1 MEVTNKD
8 LEKVID
14 LYFKEQ
20 YAIYKNRYKSFHQF
34 IDEIIYKELKN
45 NSNIIH
51 ENFTKD
57 KIYRYKFVFDDISLR
72 PPLIENEDR
81 FMWPEDAR
89 MKHLTYASK
98 LIATVKQVQETI
110 DINTGEKSVRVVGDI
125 EREVPIAKIPIM
137 VRSKFCTLNIKK
149 DEKNTECKYD
159 PGGYFIVNGSEKV
172 VLSLERICENK
183 QLVFTK
189 KDNTY
194 DDGLMYY
201 VDIHSKGREINGYP
215 QKLTIKMK
223 KDNSIVAVISQLA
236 EVPIFILFRALGLVS
251 DSDITRY
258 ISYDISDTE
267 MINLVRFSMD
277 SAVPDPSKPES
288 DANKKI
294 KTQKEA
300 LDFLITKIRQ
310 SKRYSDTSLEV
321 QYEQKRKHLNRI
333 LTKNL
338 LPHMGDNHTNKA
350 FYIGL
355 AVNKLLATFLGRREV
370 DARDSYGNKRVDEVG
385 VLLGQLFKQHYN
397 KMLNDCSR
405 HFRRKNND
413 DVNPINV
420 INQIKPNTIEQG
432 LKSGLMTGIWG
443 ASRSKKGVSQALQR
457 LTYLQ
462 TISYF
467 RRVITPSVDPSTNK
481 QTSIRHVRNIQFG
494 FICGVETPEGQSIG
508 LVKNLS
514 MMCNITL
521 MLTSQ
526 IYIIKNILRG
536 KLISLTDVPPEMY
549 QKMVKVFLN
558 GEWLGLSEE
567 PVRLVEFLKN
577 KKRNGDIESTV
588 SIILNIA
595 NKEINIYC
603 DGGRMYRPL
612 LKVKDNKL
620 VITKKI
626 IDEIGDGPDQINK
639 WSQLLLK
646 YPDIIEYVDVEESET
661 LMIAM
666 YADDVRKQ
674 WKMMNTVIK
683 SPNKQGNPINRYN
696 SVYTRLTHCEFHP
709 SMQLGMV
716 SSNIPFCEHNQ
727 SPRNIY
733 NFSQARQAMGLYA
746 TNHRLRMDISY
757 LLYHPQVPLV
767 ITKAMRYLNTIE
779 LPAGENA
786 IVAIASYSGYNQ
798 EDSVIMSQSAIDR
811 GLFNST
817 SLKKYH
823 ELIQKNPSTSQD
835 DIFVKPDRN
844 KVSGMK
850 DGNYD
855 KLNDRGFVPEETQV
869 VKGDVIIGKVS
880 PILPTAT
887 SSKIYRDSSKMY
899 KGNVPGVV
907 DKVHTGIY
915 NSEGYEMY
923 NMRIRSQRIPKIG
936 DKFSCYSP
944 DHDIL
949 TSEGWIK
956 IVELTLKHKVATLV
970 DGDTLEYHYP
980 TAIQEYDYKGQMY
993 KVESNQVNLMV
1004 TPNHRMYVK
1013 PAYKGAPYRVELA
1026 EDIYGKVRHYK
1037 KNVGNYVPENPMVT
1051 FTLPAFDEYEEK
1063 ELDLNAWLVFFGI
1076 WIAEGCT
1083 LRSYGVSFATHKP
1096 RVKKALEKCCAKLG
1110 FEIRKHK
1117 DKVDDTVRNAWV
1129 IADKQLV
1136 AYFRPLSVGAVNKSL
1151 PDWAWNLNPKQCNFL
1166 IDGMLLG
1173 DGHTMKNGTR
1183 RYDTSSKQLADDL
1196 QRLCLHAGW
1205 STNIAVKYEAGHESY
1220 CESRDEIF
1228 KSTTDAYRMSIIT
1241 KQNNP
1246 KVNKNATK
1254 GKQLDSWVDY
1264 NGKVYCCT
1272 VDSGIVYVRR
1282 NKMPIWS
1289 GNSRHGQ
1296 KGTIGITLPNT
1307 DMPFTKDGI
1316 QPDIIVNPNAI
1327 PSRMTIGQLLEC
1339 LTGKVGAILGHL
1351 TDGTPFNNVDIE
1363 EVKDILEGLGY
1374 NREGYETL
1382 TCGMTGKRMKAEIF
1396 IGPTFYYRLKH
1407 LVDDKIHSRAM
1418 GPRQILTRQPPE
1430 GRSRDGGLRFGE
1442 MERDVMCSYGMAQ
1455 FLKERL
1461 VDTSDIYHVWVCD
1474 TCGLFASKM
1483 INKNIY
1489 VCNACRNYT
1498 NTTKISIP
1506 YAFKLL
1512 LQELQA
1518 ISIAARIKVKKD
1530 EFVDS
1535 V

>member
-936 DKFSCYSP
+936 DKFS
-944 DHDIL
+944 
-949 TSEGWIK
+949 
-956 IVELTLKHKVATLV
+956 
-970 DGDTLEYHYP
+970 
-980 TAIQEYDYKGQMY
+980 
-993 KVESNQVNLMV
+993 
-1004 TPNHRMYVK
+1004 
-1013 PAYKGAPYRVELA
+1013 
-1026 EDIYGKVRHYK
+1026 
-1037 KNVGNYVPENPMVT
+1037 
-1051 FTLPAFDEYEEK
+1051 
-1063 ELDLNAWLVFFGI
+1063 
-1076 WIAEGCT
+1076 
-1083 LRSYGVSFATHKP
+1083 
-1096 RVKKALEKCCAKLG
+1096 
-1110 FEIRKHK
+1110 
-1117 DKVDDTVRNAWV
+1117 
-1129 IADKQLV
+1129 
-1136 AYFRPLSVGAVNKSL
+1136 
-1151 PDWAWNLNPKQCNFL
+1151 
-1166 IDGMLLG
+1166 
-1173 DGHTMKNGTR
+1173 
-1183 RYDTSSKQLADDL
+1183 
-1196 QRLCLHAGW
+1196 
-1205 STNIAVKYEAGHESY
+1205 
-1220 CESRDEIF
+1220 
-1228 KSTTDAYRMSIIT
+1228 
-1241 KQNNP
+1241 
-1246 KVNKNATK
+1246 
-1254 GKQLDSWVDY
+1254 
-1264 NGKVYCCT
+1264 
-1272 VDSGIVYVRR
+1272 
-1282 NKMPIWS
+1282 
-1289 GNSRHGQ
+1289 SRHGQ